1 MPVANTVYKLW
12 LGLCP
17 FGKSLDFPKL
27 VYIWRGSCQNTPQLI
42 YNNVVLHVKKHR
54 NDTKLVRK
62 EKKKA
67 MNG

>member
-1 MPVANTVYKLW
+1 VAILMKPRQHRL
-12 LGLCP
+12 
-17 FGKSLDFPKL
+17 
-27 VYIWRGSCQNTPQLI
+27 
-42 YNNVVLHVKKHR
+42 NVVLHVKKHR